1 MLKVDNLSFSYTVYE
16 STSNRVLF
24 DNVSFECRENE
35 NVLILGRPEKGKST
49 LSMILSGLTPK
60 YNDGNLTGSVTY
72 DSLSCEEAL
81 ERMNIF
87 SLVPQNA
94 TDFIITSTVEE
105 EVVFPMQSLCI
116 EREEMK
122 KRLDEALSFWGLNR
136 YRDISTSELSG
147 GEKRRLMLAT
157 SDVVNSKYNI
167 LDEAFDDLDVSY
179 RKKLSD
185 RLKER
190 KRATVVF
197 ASHYLNCFDSVFDK
211 VYILDG
217 TLALAD
223 NSSIEEFSKIEHV
236 VFENKLSSDELIVKN
251 LTFTHPHR
259 SVLEEE
265 PFKIKVDNF
274 SLKRGEVITLR
285 GLNGSGKSTFSSIL
299 CGLYEKDSGEIIYRS
314 KSLKKKELSRIVGY
328 MFQNPDFQ
336 IFLPTAYDELAF
348 ALDYLKLS
356 SEEKERRVKELLKLF
371 RLNGDA
377 VASLMSY
384 GERKRLQCAIYYSLN
399 RPFYIL
405 DELDSALDYEESIRL
420 IKLLSAN
427 GAGILLITHDEAF
440 ADAITN
446 HGYYIE
452 NGVMYAN

>member
-1 MLKVDNLSFSYTVYE
+1 MLIVNNLSFSYTAYE

-24 DNVSFECRENE
+24 DNVSFECGEKENI
-35 NVLILGRPEKGKST
+35 LILGRPEKGKST
-49 LSMILSGLTPK
+49 LAMILSGLTPK
-60 YNDGNLTGSVTY
+60 YNEGNLEGSIFY
-72 DSLSCEEAL
+72 DSVSVLDAL
-81 ERMNIF
+81 NRMDIF

-105 EVVFPMQSLCI
+105 EIVFPMENLGLSHS
-116 EREEMK
+116 EMEI
-122 KRLDEALSFWGLNR
+122 RLENALTFWGLER
-136 YRDISTSELSG
+136 YRNISTSELSG

-157 SDVVNSKYNI
+157 SDVVQSRYQI

-179 RKKLSD
+179 RKKLSQ
-185 RLKER
+185 RLKE
-190 KRATVVF
+190 KNCGSVVF
-197 ASHYLNCFDSVFDK
+197 ASHYLNCFDGVFDR

-217 TLALAD
+217 NIKLAD
-223 NSSIEEFSKIEHV
+223 NLMVNSFSKLESV
-236 VFENKLSSDELIVKN
+236 TFNNKINDGALIVKN

-259 SVLEEE
+259 SVLEER
-265 PFKIKVDNF
+265 PFTIKVDDF
-274 SLKRGEVITLR
+274 MLKRGDVITLR

-299 CGLYEKDSGEIIYRS
+299 CGLYEKDSGEIYYHS
-314 KSLKKKELSRIVGY
+314 KLLKKKDLSRIVGY

-336 IFLPTAYDELAF
+336 IFLPTAYDELSF

-356 SEEKERRVKELLKLF
+356 NQEKKKRVEELLKLF
-371 RLNGDA
+371 KLNGNA

-384 GERKRLQCAIYYSLN
+384 GERKRLQCAIYYSLD

-420 IKLLSAN
+420 IRLLSSN

-440 ADAITN
+440 ATAITD

-452 NGVMYAN
+452 DGVMYAD